1 MPCPSPQGEEKGYE
15 PHSNTVPSWKRFLTA
30 ALKQEAYKASKVPAA
45 KLGFLLEDAIYFID
59 YWGGVY
65 TISP

>member
-30 ALKQEAYKASKVPAA
+30 ALKQETYRGMQDPGKPGSFSWFQLTLHRV
-45 KLGFLLEDAIYFID
+45 
-59 YWGGVY
+59 
-65 TISP
+65 IS